1 MALDWGRNGSK
12 QIAGKEGTRNVDK
25 LGLLV
30 GGVFVAGLGL
40 AIWQVMQPAEQPAAS
55 VVDPD
60 RTSLTDPDE
69 GAQIVEV
76 RLPAQLSPEATIG
89 KRAFEAKCAACH
101 GANAAGQNGVAP
113 PLIHRIYEP
122 SHHSDE
128 AFQMAV
134 RNGVRAHHWNFG
146 NMPPV
151 EGLTRADVQ
160 YIARYIREVQRENGI
175 N

>member
-1 MALDWGRNGSK
+1 
-12 QIAGKEGTRNVDK
+12 
-25 LGLLV
+25 
-30 GGVFVAGLGL
+30 
-40 AIWQVMQPAEQPAAS
+40 MQPVEQPAGTM
-55 VVDPD
+55 VHPDP
-60 RTSLTDPDE
+60 TAISELAQ
-69 GAQIVEV
+69 GAPIVEV
-76 RLPAQLSPEATIG
+76 RLPEQLSPEAAIG
-89 KRAFEAKCAACH
+89 QRAFETACAACH

-113 PLIHRIYEP
+113 PLIHRTYEP

-134 RNGVRAHHWNFG
+134 RNGVRAHHWPFG

>member
-1 MALDWGRNGSK
+1 M
-12 QIAGKEGTRNVDK
+12 DK
-25 LGLLV
+25 LGLLIS
-30 GGVFVAGLGL
+30 GVFVAGLGVGT
-40 AIWQVMQPAEQPAAS
+40 WQFMQPAEQPAGS
-55 VVDPD
+55 MVHPD
-60 RTSLTDPDE
+60 QTAISDLAD
-69 GAQIVEV
+69 GAPIVEV
-76 RLPAQLSPEATIG
+76 RPPEQLSSDAIIG
-89 KRAFEAKCAACH
+89 KRVFEASCAACH

-113 PLIHRIYEP
+113 PLIHRTYEP

-128 AFQMAV
+128 AFQTAA
-134 RNGVRAHHWNFG
+134 RNGVRAHHWPFG

>member
-1 MALDWGRNGSK
+1 MNK
-12 QIAGKEGTRNVDK
+12 P
-25 LGLLV
+25 GLLV
-30 GGVFVAGLGL
+30 GCVLVAGLGL
-40 AIWQVMQPAEQPAAS
+40 TIWQVLQPAEQSAGS
-55 VVDPD
+55 MVHPD
-60 RTSLTDPDE
+60 RTSLTDLAE
-69 GAQIVEV
+69 GAPIVEV

-113 PLIHRIYEP
+113 PLIHRTFEP

-160 YIARYIREVQRENGI
+160 YIVRYVREVQRENGI

>member
-1 MALDWGRNGSK
+1 M
-12 QIAGKEGTRNVDK
+12 DK
-25 LGLLV
+25 LGLFF
-30 GGVFVAGLGL
+30 GGVLAAGLGVV
-40 AIWQVMQPAEQPAAS
+40 IWQSMQRAEEQTGSMAHPNPTALSA
-55 VVDPD
+55 
-60 RTSLTDPDE
+60 LAE
-69 GAQIVEV
+69 GAPIVEV
-76 RLPAQLSPEATIG
+76 RLPEQLSPEATMG
-89 KRAFEAKCAACH
+89 QRAFEAKCAECH

-113 PLIHRIYEP
+113 PLIHRTYEP

-134 RNGVRAHHWNFG
+134 RNGVRAHHWPFG

-160 YIARYIREVQRENGI
+160 YIVRYVREVQRENGI

>member
-1 MALDWGRNGSK
+1 M
-12 QIAGKEGTRNVDK
+12 DK

-30 GGVFVAGLGL
+30 GGVVVAGLGL
-40 AIWQVMQPAEQPAAS
+40 AIWQVLQPAAQPAGS
-55 VVDPD
+55 MVHPD
-60 RTSLTDPDE
+60 RASLTDLDE
-69 GAQIVEV
+69 GAPIVEV
-76 RLPAQLSPEATIG
+76 QLPAQLSPEATIG

-113 PLIHRIYEP
+113 PLIHRTYEP

-134 RNGVRAHHWNFG
+134 RNGVRAHHWPFG

-160 YIARYIREVQRENGI
+160 YIVRYVREVQRENGI

>member
-1 MALDWGRNGSK
+1 MDKRGR
-12 QIAGKEGTRNVDK
+12 
-25 LGLLV
+25 LV
-30 GGVFVAGLGL
+30 GIVLVAGLGL
-40 AIWQVMQPAEQPAAS
+40 AIWQFMRPAEQPAAS
-55 VVDPD
+55 MVHPD
-60 RTSLTDPDE
+60 RASLTDLDE
-69 GAQIVEV
+69 GAPIVEV
-76 RLPAQLSPEATIG
+76 RLPVQLSTEATIG

-113 PLIHRIYEP
+113 PLIHRTYEP

-134 RNGVRAHHWNFG
+134 QNGVRAHHWPFG

-160 YIARYIREVQRENGI
+160 YIVRYVREVQRENGI

>member
-1 MALDWGRNGSK
+1 MN
-12 QIAGKEGTRNVDK
+12 K

-30 GGVFVAGLGL
+30 GGVVFAGLGL
-40 AIWQVMQPAEQPAAS
+40 VIWQFMQPAKQPAGS
-55 VVDPD
+55 MVHPD
-60 RTSLTDPDE
+60 RTSLTE
-69 GAQIVEV
+69 LAQDAPIVEV

-101 GANAAGQNGVAP
+101 GASAAGQNGVAP
-113 PLIHRIYEP
+113 PLIHRTYEP

-128 AFQMAV
+128 AFQRAAK
-134 RNGVRAHHWNFG
+134 NGVRAHHWPFG

-160 YIARYIREVQRENGI
+160 YIVRYVREVQRENGI